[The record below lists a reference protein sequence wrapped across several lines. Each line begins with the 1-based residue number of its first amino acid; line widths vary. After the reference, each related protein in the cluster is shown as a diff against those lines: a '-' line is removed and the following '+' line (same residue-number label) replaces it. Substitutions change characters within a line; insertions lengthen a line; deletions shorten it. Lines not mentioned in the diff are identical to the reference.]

1 MKFNFYCLSSLL
13 YHKHCKLHKQHRG
26 ITSHSAVWGSFFIYN
41 LRFSFFSQSF
51 FSNGDQLVSNRRS
64 LFLLST
70 LFWKKDCFKSTD
82 LLYMDSFLQVLQ
94 SLFRSMFIYQIKD
107 NFSHFPNCQALVL
120 LFLSEMLSHE
130 KVCLAWLELYK
141 KLGYC
146 S

>member
-94 SLFRSMFIYQIKD
+94 SLFRSMFIYQIKFPQLPSISFIVFIW
-107 NFSHFPNCQALVL
+107 NAFSWEG
-120 LFLSEMLSHE
+120 LSSMTWTL
-130 KVCLAWLELYK
+130 
-141 KLGYC
+141 
-146 S
+146 